1 MFLWDEDAYSAL
13 AKTLGDEQV
22 RKSASGEGREHGAAS
37 ANARA
42 EAEKA
47 YSKVAIDRLRT
58 GIEALDRYPEI
69 ATGAPEFVPGNAVEL
84 VGHSE
89 CGKSQILL
97 HALANAVSIGV
108 RVTFI
113 DTGMRFSPERFR
125 AILQRNVMILNPRDD
140 KEVRELVDLWMLGFN
155 VIRCPGGSVDLIAA
169 LSSLLIPPGQE
180 FRKIPLRI
188 IAVDTINEFFW
199 EDISEGAAGEMK
211 QQSVLAAIERLRAPA
226 QRAVLFCTRLLT
238 KTLSPT
244 PAPAPSGKYVYVVD
258 NNTVS
263 YAETLYQF
271 DIGDAGVEFALPQ
284 QPAYPQGMPDDDDDL
299 NI

>member
-1 MFLWDEDAYSAL
+1 MFLWDEDAYSAFT
-13 AKTLGDEQV
+13 KTLGDEQV
-22 RKSASGEGREHGAAS
+22 RKSAKGKGQESGS
-37 ANARA
+37 SSVNARA
-42 EAEKA
+42 EAERA
-47 YSKVAIDRLRT
+47 YSKVTMDSLKT
-58 GIEALDRYPEI
+58 GIDALDHYPEI
-69 ATGAPEFVPGNAVEL
+69 AAGVSGFVPGNTVEL

-108 RVTFI
+108 RVTLI

-125 AILQRNVMILNPRDD
+125 AILRHNVTILNPRDD
-140 KEVRELVDLWMLGFN
+140 KEAQELVDLWMLGFN

-238 KTLSPT
+238 KTVPPTPT
-244 PAPAPSGKYVYVVD
+244 PAPGGKYVYLVD
-258 NNTVS
+258 NNIVS
-263 YAETLYQF
+263 YADSLYQF
-271 DIGDAGVEFALPQ
+271 DICDTGVEFALYQ
-284 QPAYPQGMPDDDDDL
+284 QPAYPPESDSD
-299 NI
+299 III